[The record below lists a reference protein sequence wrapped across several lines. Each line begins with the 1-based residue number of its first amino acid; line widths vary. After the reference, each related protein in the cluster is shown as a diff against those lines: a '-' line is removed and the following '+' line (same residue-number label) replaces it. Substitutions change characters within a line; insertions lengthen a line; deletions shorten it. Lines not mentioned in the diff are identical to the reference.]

1 MLLPPRDSTAK
12 HSTIV
17 ELTWRREI
25 AKIEGGGFA
34 LLTIEGD
41 GFER

>member
-1 MLLPPRDSTAK
+1 ML
-12 HSTIV
+12 STISSLG
-17 ELTWRREI
+17 EREI

-34 LLTIEGD
+34 LLTFEEA